1 MAEGAN
7 SIEMLLKISAIV
19 QGMGAVKQLGTTLK
33 EGAKQAGVANM
44 GFMAMAKSAAAVTLG
59 FKGIM
64 GAMDFMKSA
73 IAEADAG
80 LKAEQKLGAAIQRR
94 GDLAKEAAR
103 KGVTLE
109 SQSKA
114 LGELADQMERA
125 GIIASTDLKS
135 GFAGL
140 IGIGFSPKRIKDV
153 SKGYE
158 GLSIALQGT
167 GVGAEGLAQVNA
179 QIKQIIKLG
188 GKAKLPAEWKQIAS
202 KEQIERYKKLKS
214 GTEAVAWVQ
223 ELMAKNEWR
232 TAAALET
239 TEGKL
244 KQADMAWARM
254 QETLGRPFAKT
265 RLAFAQASGKLADA
279 LAPASEKIAGLLTPQ
294 LEKFAGWIE
303 KQGPNIAS
311 FGDRVADGFQW
322 VIDHWEVV
330 SKGLA
335 AIGAG
340 LGTFAVVSIL
350 TNPIT
355 LFIGALTML
364 AGAIVLVVDNW
375 GKIEPAVTAA
385 WNAINTNFIQPV
397 TNALK
402 PIWEPIVKGAQ
413 AIGGQLAGPLGDIVG
428 QIQDYFKGD
437 IDWTELW
444 AGLKDS
450 FADIGDIFAS
460 FDWSKLG
467 TDIFNG
473 VKTAFASIDWKAVG
487 AAVKTAATTALSNA
501 LTFGSMAIQGTMD
514 FAGWVGTQLSNVPW
528 SELAGNIGTS
538 LGNAIKG
545 LSWASYLTLAP
556 MFDSLK
562 SSVSNITWDDV
573 GTAVINGIGTAISA
587 AISIGKFYNEVSTS
601 LIKGFAESLTGSS
614 WAELGTACVNG
625 FNTALTSIISA
636 VSSWGGQ
643 IVQAIV
649 SGMGGLGAAIQAK
662 ADAALHA
669 VSFGMLG
676 KAEAAHKQ
684 LGGLVANPTYAMLG
698 ERGPEMVIPLG
709 GGSRSRGMLAQTAQM
724 LGMGT
729 AGKGG
734 GGATNVSVNIPIT
747 VSGAPMGQEGAIG
760 REIERAMQD
769 PIKTML
775 EQLRQARD
783 EEHRMAY
790 V

>member
-1 MAEGAN
+1 MAEGTN

-214 GTEAVAWVQ
+214 GAEAVAWVQ

-303 KQGPNIAS
+303 KQGPNISS
-311 FGDRVADGFQW
+311 FGDRIADGFQW

-413 AIGGQLAGPLGDIVG
+413 EIGGQLSGPLGDVVG

-460 FDWSKLG
+460 FDWGKLG

-473 VKTAFASIDWKAVG
+473 VKTAFAGIDWNAVG
-487 AAVKTAATTALSNA
+487 AAVKTAASTAISNA
-501 LTFGSMAIQGTMD
+501 LSFGSMVIQGTMD
-514 FAGWVGTQLSNVPW
+514 FAGWVGTQLSGVDW
-528 SELAGNIGTS
+528 KGLAGQLAES
-538 LGNAIKG
+538 LGSAIRE
-545 LSWASYLTLAP
+545 LSWASYITLAP
-556 MFDSLK
+556 LFDSVK
-562 SSVSNITWDDV
+562 SGVSNLTWSDV
-573 GTAVINGIGTAISA
+573 GTAIVNGLGTAASA
-587 AISIGKFYNEVSTS
+587 AFAVATWYNEVATAIITG
-601 LIKGFAESLTGSS
+601 LATGLGGSS
-614 WAELGTACVNG
+614 WGALVTACVEG
-625 FNTALTSIISA
+625 FKSALSGIISE
-636 VSSWGGQ
+636 VSTWGPK
-643 IVQAIV
+643 II
-649 SGMGGLGAAIQAK
+649 AAIGRIVPNI
-662 ADAALHA
+662 DIRPPGW
-669 VSFGMLG
+669 FGRP
-676 KAEAAHKQ
+676 AEAAATKEQ
-684 LGGLVANPTYAMLG
+684 LGGLVANPTFAMLG

-734 GGATNVSVNIPIT
+734 GGGATNVSVNIPIT
-747 VSGAPMGQEGAIG
+747 VSGAPMGQEGAVG

-783 EEHRMAY
+783 EERRMAY